1 MSLLNLPTEIL
12 LMIADHCESQHDI
25 NSIVKVN
32 RYLWGV
38 INLHLYRY
46 NIVHH
51 EGKGLN
57 RAALKDLPNSARNF
71 ILAGIRDKI
80 PHWDRTPLSLASQ
93 LGNVPV
99 LSTLLKA
106 GASPNFHPKKGV
118 EKYIWPSYRES
129 PLSLASAG
137 GHEIAV
143 KLLIQHGADVN
154 YKFEGET
161 STPLHMAAL
170 RGHNSVISLLLGHGA
185 DAEAT
190 INESMRPLHSAFHS
204 HHIDAF
210 RLLLAKTKVQTSDI
224 PDFISKWEFLAAVMA
239 TDTESTINVNYREN
253 GKPILHIA
261 ASGGYRDSAKI
272 LIGRGADIE
281 AEDHKGMTAL
291 HVGVSRAQKDMVDLL
306 LELGADF
313 TRTDHRGNTPLH
325 HAADTRRIWKLSK
338 EAIATA
344 LLQKGADIEARN
356 NHLETPLWH
365 AVRKRSEDITR
376 LLIEKGADIEPRNRR
391 GETPFICAVRQK
403 SPSVAQLL
411 IEKGCDT
418 QVANNKGRTALDIAK
433 SQVNMPMFRLV
444 SANVNARSSKRK

>member
-1 MSLLNLPTEIL
+1 MSLLNLPPEIL

-25 NSIVKVN
+25 NSFVKVN
-32 RYLWGV
+32 RHLWGV
-38 INLHLYRY
+38 MNLHLHRY
-46 NIVHH
+46 NIVRH

-57 RAALKDLPNSARNF
+57 CAAVKDLPNSARNF
-71 ILAGIRDKI
+71 IQAGIRDKVS
-80 PHWDRTPLSLASQ
+80 HWDRMPLILASQ

-106 GASPNFHPKKGV
+106 
-118 EKYIWPSYRES
+118 
-129 PLSLASAG
+129 
-137 GHEIAV
+137 
-143 KLLIQHGADVN
+143 
-154 YKFEGET
+154 
-161 STPLHMAAL
+161 
-170 RGHNSVISLLLGHGA
+170 VISLLLGHGA

-190 INESMRPLHSAFHS
+190 INESMRPLDCAFQS
-204 HHIDAF
+204 QHIDAF
-210 RLLLAKTKVQTSDI
+210 QLLITQGAKVQTSDI
-224 PDFISKWEFLAAVMA
+224 PRLISKWEFLAAVMA
-239 TDTESTINVNYREN
+239 TDTESTINVNYRKN

-272 LIGRGADIE
+272 LIGRGANIE

-291 HVGVSRAQKDMVDLL
+291 QVSVSRGQKNMVDLF

-313 TRTDHRGNTPLH
+313 TKTDHKGNTPLH
-325 HAADTRRIWKLSK
+325 YAANNHRICWQSR

-344 LLQKGADIEARN
+344 LLEKGADIEARN
-356 NHLETPLWH
+356 KYLETPLWH
-365 AVRKRSEDITR
+365 AVRKRSEPITK

-391 GETPFICAVRQK
+391 GETPFICAVRKK
-403 SPSVAQLL
+403 SHSVAQLL

-433 SQVNMPMFRLV
+433 SQVNRPMFRLV